1 MKLTNKIMRFFIHL
15 SILLIILTSS
25 TYADDIRDFQIE
37 SISVGDK
44 LNTHISDKV
53 MENGRKYTFKSPEYV
68 SYEFTKD
75 DFDFGFIKFYDNI
88 MLAVNNRNIIES
100 VGGLIFFPDNIAAC
114 REEQSKVKYEIE
126 KLFPNYRFVPYENK
140 HRADKTGKSI
150 VYGESINIDRH
161 QITIQC
167 FDWNNKKL
175 GFTDNLRV
183 SIRTDEYN
191 LFLRDKAF

>member
-1 MKLTNKIMRFFIHL
+1 MINKIL
-15 SILLIILTSS
+15 VLLILNLSFINLAKSE
-25 TYADDIRDFQIE
+25 DIKDFQIE

-53 MENGRKYTFKSPEYV
+53 LKNGRKYSFKSPEYV
-68 SYEFTKD
+68 SYEFAKD
-75 DFDFGFIKFYDNI
+75 DFESDFVKFYDNI
-88 MLAVNNRNIIES
+88 MLAVNNRNII
-100 VGGLIFFPDNIAAC
+100 
-114 REEQSKVKYEIE
+114 
-126 KLFPNYRFVPYENK
+126 VPYEHN

-150 VYGESINIDRH
+150 VYGESINIDQH

>member
-1 MKLTNKIMRFFIHL
+1 MINKIL
-15 SILLIILTSS
+15 VLLILNLSFINLAKSE
-25 TYADDIRDFQIE
+25 DIKDFQIE

-53 MENGRKYTFKSPEYV
+53 LKNGRKYSFKSPEYV
-68 SYEFTKD
+68 SYEFAKD
-75 DFDFGFIKFYDNI
+75 DFESDFVKFYDNI

-100 VGGLIFFPDNIAAC
+100 VGGLIFYPDNIAAC
-114 REEQSKVKYEIE
+114 REEQSKVKNEIE
-126 KLFPNYRFVPYENK
+126 KLFPNYRFVPYEHN

-150 VYGESINIDRH
+150 VYGESINIDQH